1 MEGVAEELTNKI
13 REVLDSYVEQVEDL
27 DEIDTD
33 DLAEQLAM
41 RVESFYG
48 M

>member
-1 MEGVAEELTNKI
+1 MAEELTNKI